1 MQFIAENDKV
11 LKDNYD
17 GIDTQTKTALTKYYN
32 STSHKSATVVQEI
45 GVKKSKKSTSAVD
58 EMDLINED
66 GEIVDAPAEEEN
78 DNEEDIEAL
87 RAELNK
93 QLKSKTSKK
102 SSKEATAKVQ
112 PAKKKK

>member
-1 MQFIAENDKV
+1 
-11 LKDNYD
+11 
-17 GIDTQTKTALTKYYN
+17 
-32 STSHKSATVVQEI
+32 VQDI

-58 EMDLINED
+58 EMDLLNED
-66 GEIVDAPAEEEN
+66 GEIVDVPAEEEN
-78 DNEEDIEAL
+78 NEEEDIEAL

-102 SSKEATAKVQ
+102 SSNKEATAKAQ